1 MPNRGV
7 FMADKITWKTEKR
20 KIGDLIEWDQNPRQL
35 SKHDYDHL
43 KKSLDKFGV
52 ADPIIINLDGSIIGG
67 HQRKK
72 ILLEAGLLKQSD
84 TIDVRIPDRQ
94 LTDDEAR
101 ELAIRLNRNQGA
113 WDFDALANN
122 FDVEEL
128 TEWGFTEDELL
139 GVVYDNPQLKENEEE
154 IRTREMMRVLV
165 SVPLDSALDA
175 KEIIEQLNEI
185 ENVEI
190 IYGAN

>member
-1 MPNRGV
+1 
-7 FMADKITWKTEKR
+7 MADKITWKTEKR